1 MFMFWEELFKTQLYI
16 NIFTGFSGQ
25 PWIYSIISCGL
36 STMIPTTHQGL
47 TNGESYRV
55 SVGEE
60 VYNKPLWTTPW
71 TNMGGRLQVSFIQ
84 PFEKV
89 AHIFEIFNRIN
100 WFETCSFKSYF
111 ECIISLNV
119 WQWQSIHVLTF
130 DQNKTTFCN
139 FSKCFPRVYHYQNT

>member
-1 MFMFWEELFKTQLYI
+1 MSEAVALKNWCLCFGWNCLKHNYTLIYLP
-16 NIFTGFSGQ
+16 TGFSRQ

-47 TNGESYRV
+47 TNEGSYRV

-60 VYNKPLWTTPW
+60 VYNKPLRTTPW
-71 TNMGGRLQVSFIQ
+71 TNMGGRLQVSFVQ

-100 WFETCSFKSYF
+100 WFDTCSFKSYF

-119 WQWQSIHVLTF
+119 WQW
-130 DQNKTTFCN
+130 
-139 FSKCFPRVYHYQNT
+139 